1 MKLWLKILIGVALGL
16 VVGWIIGPKAAYL
29 KPIGTI
35 FLNLINML
43 VVLLVFSSMTVGIT
57 SIHDPKKLT
66 RIGLK
71 TLAIYLVTTVIAIT
85 IGISLAYII
94 KPGVGAELGTV
105 TDPGLEA
112 VKGMTLQDLLI
123 NIIPSNPIAA
133 FTDNRKILQVIVFA
147 IFLGIALN
155 LCGEK
160 GRPLLRSLESL
171 AEAMYRLTSIVMELA
186 PYGVFGIMAWV
197 AGTFGW
203 KTLLSLVSF
212 LLTNYAACAIH
223 VVVVD
228 IGILWLL
235 ARLNPLHFFKGLGD
249 AMAFAF
255 STNSSTATLPITLHC
270 VQENLG
276 VSKNISS
283 FVIPLGST
291 INMNGT
297 AIFQGIAAVFVA
309 QAYGITLGWE
319 SLVTIMI
326 ASILSAIGAAGIPG
340 TGFVML
346 VVVLGSVGLPVE
358 GIAILFGVD
367 RLREMVST
375 VVNIIGDGI
384 AAVWVAKAEGELDVD
399 QYNHAEVI
407 GFEESEV

>member
-1 MKLWLKILIGVALGL
+1 MKLWVKILIGVALGL

-35 FLNLINML
+35 FLSLINML
-43 VVLLVFSSMTVGIT
+43 VVLLVFASMTVGIT

-71 TLAIYLVTTVIAIT
+71 TLGIYLVTTVIAIW
-85 IGISLAYII
+85 IGLALAYII
-94 KPGVGAELGTV
+94 KPGLGAELGRV
-105 TDPGLEA
+105 TDPSLVA
-112 VKGMTLQDLLI
+112 VKGMSLKDLFLG
-123 NIIPSNPIAA
+123 IIPSNPIAA
-133 FTDNRKILQVIVFA
+133 FTDNTKILQVIVFA

-160 GRPLLRSLESL
+160 GRPLLRTLESL
-171 AEAMYRLTSIVMELA
+171 AEAMYRLTSIVMEAA

-203 KTLLSLVSF
+203 KTLLSLLSF
-212 LLTNYAACAIH
+212 LLTNYAACAIQ
-223 VVVVD
+223 VFVIDV
-228 IGILWLL
+228 GILWLL
-235 ARLNPLHFFKGLGD
+235 TRVNPWHFFKGMGD
-249 AMAFAF
+249 AIAFAV
-255 STNSSTATLPITLHC
+255 STNSSTATVPITLHC

-309 QAYGITLGWE
+309 QAYGIPLGWE
-319 SLVTIMI
+319 SLVTITVT
-326 ASILSAIGAAGIPG
+326 AILSAIGAAGIPG

-346 VVVLGSVGLPVE
+346 VVVLGSVGLPLE
-358 GIAILFGVD
+358 GIAVLFGVD
-367 RLREMVST
+367 RLREMIST
-375 VVNIIGDGI
+375 AVNVLGDGI
-384 AAVWVAKAEGELDVD
+384 AAVWVAKGEGELDID
-399 QYNHAEVI
+399 QYNHAEVV
-407 GFEESEV
+407 GYEESEV

>member
-1 MKLWLKILIGVALGL
+1 MKLWVKIIIGVVLGL
-16 VVGWIIGPKAAYL
+16 VVGWVIGPKAAYL

-35 FLNLINML
+35 FLSLINML
-43 VVLLVFSSMTVGIT
+43 VVLLVFASMTVGIT

-71 TLAIYLVTTVIAIT
+71 TLGIYLVTTVIAIW
-85 IGISLAYII
+85 IGLLLANIVR
-94 KPGVGAELGTV
+94 PGVGAQLGQV
-105 TDPGLEA
+105 VEPSIA
-112 VKGMTLQDLLI
+112 AAKGMTLKDLFLG
-123 NIIPSNPIAA
+123 IIPSNPIAA
-133 FTDNRKILQVIVFA
+133 FTDNTKILQVIVFSV
-147 IFLGIALN
+147 FLGIALN

-160 GRPLLRSLESL
+160 GRPLLRILESL
-171 AEAMYRLTSIVMELA
+171 AEAMYRLTSIVMEAA

-203 KTLLSLVSF
+203 KTLLSLVTF
-212 LLTNYAACAIH
+212 LLTNWTACAIQ
-223 VVVVD
+223 VFVVD
-228 IGILWLL
+228 VGILWLL
-235 ARLNPLHFFKGLGD
+235 SRVNPWHFFKGMGD
-249 AMAFAF
+249 AIAFAM
-255 STNSSTATLPITLHC
+255 STNSSTATVPVTLHC

-297 AIFQGIAAVFVA
+297 AIYQAIAAVFIA

-319 SLVTIMI
+319 AYLTITVT
-326 ASILSAIGAAGIPG
+326 AVLCAVGAAGIPG

-346 VVVLGSVGLPVE
+346 VVVLGAVGLPIE
-358 GIAILFGVD
+358 GIAILFGID

-375 VVNIIGDGI
+375 AVNIIGDGI
-384 AAVWVAKAEGELDVD
+384 AAVWVARGEGELDID
-399 QYNHAEVI
+399 QYNRAEVV
-407 GFEESEV
+407 GYEGSEV